1 MPVHGARA
9 REEFERDAE
18 RDERAEWPWTD
29 DAEVAVSPFGGGIRI
44 KTEESFLWR
53 KQWDLCR
60 RSIKAGL
67 VEAVAAV
74 TEKEAR
80 DRMRRRGVVVDAKAT
95 AHELATRLTR
105 DELGDLSDAEL
116 EPDQVVRMK
125 VRRGELLRELM
136 LQGTPD
142 AYAVFRARLD
152 IAKER
157 ARVKTARAA
166 IEATQRRA
174 HTDPVTGRFDL
185 RVHGTVDTRSIVP
198 ARAGEPGADWH
209 HLRSSALVH
218 HLASVQFALRALER
232 DPELAAAVEAEV
244 QRMLDEAGL

>member
-1 MPVHGARA
+1 GMTTPSRPDHSRSTAEAIASLFVVP
-9 REEFERDAE
+9 DA
-18 RDERAEWPWTD
+18 
-29 DAEVAVSPFGGGIRI
+29 
-44 KTEESFLWR
+44 
-53 KQWDLCR
+53 
-60 RSIKAGL
+60 L